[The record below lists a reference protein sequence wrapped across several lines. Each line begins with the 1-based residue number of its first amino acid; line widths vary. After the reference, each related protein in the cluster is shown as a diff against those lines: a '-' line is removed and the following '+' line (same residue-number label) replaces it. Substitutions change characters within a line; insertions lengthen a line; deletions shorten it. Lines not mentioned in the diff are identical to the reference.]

1 MKIRIS
7 ILTMFLCFAIT
18 SLAQTI
24 NIGLF
29 CANPKTKISFVPQ
42 NCNYLVVGDSTCIDT
57 LKVGELYSV
66 TSGND
71 STVKMISINKT
82 FGTYHQLVITA
93 LDSTGEIKFKALT
106 TNGKDRFFTGDFK
119 FKQYKE
125 GLCVMNYLD
134 IERYI
139 EAVIESESGLG
150 HSLEYYKVQAVI
162 SRTYA
167 RSNAFKHVKEEGF
180 NLCDNTH
187 CQAYKHKGK
196 SNATVIQA
204 VRETKGIVIVDDSL
218 RLITAA
224 FHSNCGGQTSGS
236 ELVWNKPLPYLKS
249 VNDSY
254 CAGQLN
260 SFWQK
265 QMPLSEWL
273 AAMKSLGANISDDT
287 NVKCLTGYTSSYRN
301 YGLVCGNKTIPFKSI
316 RAYFKLKSAFFNVS
330 MLDASTVLLQ
340 GRGFGHGVG
349 LCQEGAMRMAKS
361 GKSYK
366 EILTHYFTNTHIVST
381 SELKDFSEE

>member
-1 MKIRIS
+1 
-7 ILTMFLCFAIT
+7 MFCAVSSF
-18 SLAQTI
+18 AQTI

-42 NCNYLVVGDSTCIDT
+42 NCNYLVVGDSSCIDT

-71 STVKMISINKT
+71 STVKMISIHKT

-93 LDSTGEIKFKALT
+93 LDSTGEIKFKPLT
-106 TNGKDRFFTGDFK
+106 ASGKDRYFTGDFK

-150 HSLEYYKVQAVI
+150 HALEYYKVQAVI

-204 VRETKGIVIVDDSL
+204 VRETRGIVIVDDSL

-260 SFWQK
+260 SFWQR
-265 QMPLSEWL
+265 QIPLSEWL
-273 AAMKSLGANISDDT
+273 AAMKSLGANINDDN